1 MIRVL
6 VVDDQSLVRAGFRT
20 ILDSEPG
27 IEVVGEAEDGEL
39 AVARTLELAPDVV
52 CMDVQMP
59 NVDGLEATRRLTAD
73 PRVDAAVLVLTT
85 FDRED
90 YLFAALEA
98 GASGFLL
105 KNSSPERLIDAVQV
119 LAGGEALLAPDVTRR
134 VIEAARRHGVL
145 AAGGGGR
152 SGEADAPAG
161 TTGAAGADA
170 STGADASIGSA
181 SDDPSSGGTAARGGA
196 TAAGGPL
203 GRATPSPDAG
213 HGRTDG
219 AGREGA
225 SASGTAA
232 GTPPELD
239 TLTER
244 EREVLVLLAEGLSN
258 AEIAARMWVGE
269 ATVKSHVSK
278 VLMKLG
284 LRDRVHA
291 VVYAYEHG
299 VVSPAV

>member
-73 PRVDAAVLVLTT
+73 PRVEAAVLVLTT

-145 AAGGGGR
+145 TSGGG
-152 SGEADAPAG
+152 
-161 TTGAAGADA
+161 GADA
-170 STGADASIGSA
+170 SGESVPGA
-181 SDDPSSGGTAARGGA
+181 SD
-196 TAAGGPL
+196 AG
-203 GRATPSPDAG
+203 D
-213 HGRTDG
+213 
-219 AGREGA
+219 EA
-225 SASGTAA
+225 SAPPARPSA
-232 GTPPELD
+232 PPELD
-239 TLTER
+239 TLTDR

-258 AEIAARMWVGE
+258 AEIAGRMWVGE

-299 VVSPAV
+299 VVSPAGGD